1 MPTYI
6 PFQKFGETLI
16 DLPLNVDRSNLTKYL
31 VFPGLHAPHMLLD
44 HDRRRDAA
52 LILVSKRPRPVP
64 TLDQHH
70 LIQFEQRKMQWQEQE
85 KNTMRLNNRDDLV
98 RFQTIYIND
107 WFFFLNSITTFCRQY
122 TTEY

>member
-1 MPTYI
+1 MSNFRRVEVINLTNYKKKTDVPTYI

-70 LIQFEQRKMQWQEQE
+70 LIQFEQRKMQ
-85 KNTMRLNNRDDLV
+85 
-98 RFQTIYIND
+98 
-107 WFFFLNSITTFCRQY
+107 
-122 TTEY
+122 